1 MRILETLLI
10 SQTPEIF
17 EEVISGLPFRRQE
30 LMGLDAYR
38 LEIDDDLAMLLYH
51 LPLSESLPLQVIEP
65 IQPYLQ
71 AILLVVHGKIV
82 EANPFSGTEFEKWIM
97 EMAELPI
104 AMAVRMEMK
113 NLNYLNDIIRENGLY
128 LSGQGNIVFWHPLL
142 KPSQLNVW
150 KALWAHLTRSE
161 VQE

>member
-17 EEVISGLPFRRQE
+17 EEVTSGLPFRRQE
-30 LMGLDAYR
+30 FMGLEAYR

-51 LPLSESLPLQVIEP
+51 LPFSESLPLQMMEQ

-71 AILLVVHGKIV
+71 AILLVVHGKMV
-82 EANPFSGTEFEKWIM
+82 EENPFSGTDYEQWIM
-97 EMAELPI
+97 DMGELPVEV
-104 AMAVRMEMK
+104 AVRMEMK
-113 NLNYLNDIIRENGLY
+113 NLNYLNDIIREEGLY
-128 LSGQGNIVFWHPLL
+128 LSEQGNIIFWHPLL

-150 KALWAHLTRSE
+150 KALWAHLPQSE
-161 VQE
+161 PQE

>member
-30 LMGLDAYR
+30 FMNLESYR
-38 LEIDDDLAMLLYH
+38 LEIDDDLAILLYH
-51 LPLSESLPLQVIEP
+51 LPLSEPLPYEVIEQ

-82 EANPFSGTEFEKWIM
+82 EENPFSESDYEQWIM
-97 EMAELPI
+97 DMGELPI
-104 AMAVRMEMK
+104 EVAVRMEMK
-113 NLNYLNDIIRENGLY
+113 NLNYLNDIIREEGLY
-128 LSGQGNIVFWHPLL
+128 LSKQGKIIFWHPLL

-150 KALWAHLTRSE
+150 KAVWAHLPLTES
-161 VQE
+161 QE